1 MGFFYVFIRNDSD
14 EYLTNTAIAF
24 ISYEVADEWW
34 RAMSGHAEWCKL
46 IERVSPRLYIYR
58 FQYGMKIDG
67 LNSLYNHALSERTF
81 PQFKSHVLRL
91 GDHCQPEDIRTAVQD
106 SVDLA
111 SGNSFFIRSKAEPYD
126 YWFCPT
132 SFGSITA
139 GTKIYTSR
147 EERTRFRVRIAD
159 AQMAPGTIMIG
170 SDEIVVSLAFAPD
183 LQVSVE
189 NGVVV
194 AESAGAGAD
203 AAKLKLSDVRA
214 GFASGGRRRVVDDQ
228 NDSDIV
234 VKELIEAKD
243 GSGEGWELV

>member
-1 MGFFYVFIRNDSD
+1 M
-14 EYLTNTAIAF
+14 
-24 ISYEVADEWW
+24 
-34 RAMSGHAEWCKL
+34 
-46 IERVSPRLYIYR
+46 
-58 FQYGMKIDG
+58 
-67 LNSLYNHALSERTF
+67 
-81 PQFKSHVLRL
+81 
-91 GDHCQPEDIRTAVQD
+91 
-106 SVDLA
+106 DLA

-132 SFGSITA
+132 TSGRITA

-170 SDEIVVSLAFAPD
+170 TDEIVVSLAFAPD
-183 LQVSVE
+183 LEVNVRD
-189 NGVVV
+189 GVVV
-194 AESAGAGAD
+194 AESGGASAG
-203 AAKLKLSDVRA
+203 KLKLSDVRA